1 MLAAETMQTKTR
13 LKSRK
18 KVRRVNPPRETVK
31 PHRPRSYPAGF
42 LTVGQT
48 ARVLGV
54 SPSTLRVWENVGLIA
69 PVRSNGKFRL
79 YTPELLNLLKRI
91 KYLRDVKQIGV
102 AGIKQML
109 DSPETV
115 KGAQPD
121 RPIQA
126 AKPSKS
132 VVRDPEKKDVELQI
146 PVENLGKRL
155 RAMRKRTGIGIAE
168 AAAKVGISSGF
179 LSAIELSRA
188 NPSIAT
194 LQRLAATYGTTVLEF
209 FDLPHRANRLIRP
222 QDHRKLETGD
232 SVTMEMLAFGT
243 RMLQCMMFHV
253 PPNSGS
259 DGAYSHYGEE
269 FIYMLQG
276 AIEFWLDE
284 MDCHILHAGDSFWF
298 DSTLGHRWFNS
309 SDETAILLWVNTP
322 ITF

>member
-1 MLAAETMQTKTR
+1 MQTKIV
-13 LKSRK
+13 LKNRK
-18 KVRRVNPPRETVK
+18 IEDPGAKANSGRSSAR
-31 PHRPRSYPAGF
+31 RPRSYPPGF
-42 LTVGQT
+42 LTVGQA

-54 SPSTLRVWENVGLIA
+54 SPSTLRVWENVGLLT
-69 PVRSNGKFRL
+69 PVRSNGQFRL
-79 YTPELLNLLKRI
+79 YTPEMLSFLKRI

-109 DSPETV
+109 NSPEPA
-115 KGAQPD
+115 KGAQPE
-121 RPIQA
+121 PG
-126 AKPSKS
+126 KPSLVTGPSKS
-132 VVRDPEKKDVELQI
+132 LIRGAEQKGAELEI

-168 AAAKVGISSGF
+168 AATRVGISAGF

-209 FDLPHRANRLIRP
+209 FNLPHRANRLVRP
-222 QDHRKLETGD
+222 QDHRILETGD

-276 AIEFWLDE
+276 TIEFWLDE

-298 DSTLGHRWFNS
+298 DSTMGHRWFNA
-309 SDETAILLWVNTP
+309 SDQTAVLLWINTP